1 MTDTPKNKQELLD
14 VFGFGNVKVEK
25 YGDMIIEIINREQR
39 GKHMVQKEYTLAN
52 GIKIPAIGFGTSH
65 FVIDGRKIGKECSA
79 NKLAIFVT
87 KEYYSLGKGIWNGE
101 NEEKLKYF

>member
-1 MTDTPKNKQELLD
+1 
-14 VFGFGNVKVEK
+14 
-25 YGDMIIEIINREQR
+25 
-39 GKHMVQKEYTLAN
+39 MVQKEYTLAN

-87 KEYYSLGKGIWNGE
+87 KEYYSFGKGIWNGE